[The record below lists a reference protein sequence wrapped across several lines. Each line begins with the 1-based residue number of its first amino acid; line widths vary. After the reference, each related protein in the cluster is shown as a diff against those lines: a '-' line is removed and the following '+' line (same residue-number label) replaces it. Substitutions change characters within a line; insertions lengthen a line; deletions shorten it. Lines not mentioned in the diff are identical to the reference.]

1 MGFWETLRK
10 DIKKG
15 IDEGLEAFKEGTEV
29 LKHKAGSVTEDIK
42 NKVKAFELRQ
52 KIQVQLTELGGRVY
66 EISSDKRKNPM
77 RDEKVEKI
85 VERIKKV
92 QQQIDK
98 LEKNETGKA
107 AKKTGTSGRSRKKKT
122 ATRAAGETA
131 GKAPKR
137 SKE

>member
-1 MGFWETLRK
+1 MLFR
-10 DIKKG
+10 
-15 IDEGLEAFKEGTEV
+15 
-29 LKHKAGSVTEDIK
+29 S
-42 NKVKAFELRQ
+42 VKAFELRQ